1 MEPAAKSCD
10 VLVVGAGM
18 AGLSAA
24 RGLTEAGRH
33 VVVVDKGRGFGGR
46 MATRRLGTAVFDHG
60 AQYFSVRS
68 RGFGSFVAAASEEE
82 QAAIWSRGF
91 PRLAA
96 SGAMELPGDGHP
108 RWFGRPGMTAIAKRM
123 AEGLDVQRAA
133 RVTSVAVVG
142 GNVRLLCDDG
152 ASLEAPAAVLTPPV
166 PQTLDLLDAGGV
178 SLEAEERKKLEAVAY
193 EPCFALMAVLNNPSR
208 VPPPGGLAIDSG
220 PIAWIADNQ
229 QKGISPLPALTI
241 HATPSFSSEHFEDEP
256 AEVARLLLAA
266 AERWIDGG
274 AAGVVEQSL
283 QRWKFARPVS
293 MFEAPLA
300 VVHRQPAIV
309 LAGDAFVGQRVEAAV
324 TSGAAAARWLVRSET
339 QTSGGQEETFDEQ

>member
-1 MEPAAKSCD
+1 MESAGESFD
-10 VLVVGAGM
+10 VAVVGAGM

-24 RGLTEAGRH
+24 RALAEAGRQ
-33 VVVVDKGRGFGGR
+33 VVVIDKGRGFGGR

-68 RGFGSFVAAASEEE
+68 RGFGSLIAEASDDQ
-82 QAAIWSRGF
+82 QATIWSRGF

-96 SGAMELPGDGHP
+96 SGAMEMPGDGHP
-108 RWFGRPGMTAIAKRM
+108 RWCGLPSMTAIPKRL
-123 AEGLDVQRAA
+123 AEGLDVRRAS
-133 RVTSVAVVG
+133 RVASVAVEAGKVVLRFEDG
-142 GNVRLLCDDG
+142 GALQ
-152 ASLEAPAAVLTPPV
+152 AAAAVLTPPV

-178 SLEAEERKKLEAVAY
+178 PLEADERARLEAVTY
-193 EPCFALMAVLNNPSR
+193 EPCFALMAVLNKPSR
-208 VPPPGGLAIDSG
+208 VPAPGGLAIDNG

-241 HATPSFSSEHFEDEP
+241 HASPHFSSEHFDDEP
-256 AEVARLLLAA
+256 AEVAALLLAA

-274 AAGVVEQSL
+274 ASGVVEQSL
-283 QRWKFARPVS
+283 QRWKFARPVT

-300 VVHRQPAIV
+300 VVHRDPVIV

-324 TSGAAAARWLVRSET
+324 TSGAAAARWLIRS
-339 QTSGGQEETFDEQ
+339 